1 MEALQVTYQTLLDG
15 FLLYIGIILALVQ
28 FVKEAGNLQGAQ
40 VRWASFGIGIV
51 IAGVY
56 FASSIF
62 PSAAIYIQGLFFI
75 LTIGL
80 VASGA
85 YDLGVRV
92 RDGA

>member
-28 FVKEAGNLQGAQ
+28 FIKEAGSLQGNQ
-40 VRWASFGIGIV
+40 IRWVSFGVGIV
-51 IAGVY
+51 IAAVY
-56 FASSIF
+56 FASSLF
-62 PSAAIYIQGLFFI
+62 PAAAVYIQGVFFI

-85 YDLGVRV
+85 YDLGVRA
-92 RDGA
+92 RDGE